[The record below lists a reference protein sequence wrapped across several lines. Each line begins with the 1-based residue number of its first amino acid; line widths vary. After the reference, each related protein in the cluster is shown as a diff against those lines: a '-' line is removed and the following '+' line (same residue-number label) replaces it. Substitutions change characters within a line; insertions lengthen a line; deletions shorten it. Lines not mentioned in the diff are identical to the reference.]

1 MFKIDKKLDELKS
14 KRVLLAHSGG
24 VDSSVLAEIFIK
36 KGINFSVAHCN
47 FKLREK
53 ESDEDLEFVKN
64 WCFENHISF
73 FFKNFDLQEYKIVNK
88 KSTQEAAR
96 DLRYEWFNTLMLGLE
111 FDMLA
116 TAHHLNDQFET
127 FLINSIR
134 GTGISGLLGI
144 SETEKIIRPLSAISK
159 KEILNYA
166 KKYKIVWREDSSN
179 SQNDYLRNKIRHQ
192 VVSPLEQIKSEALEN
207 FKTTLK
213 NLSQAEQFIYNQL
226 DSLKNKIFID
236 DGEIIHVD
244 IEHLIKQKPLN
255 FCLHHLFST
264 FGFEAKEVEKLL
276 NASSGKILSTN
287 SFRLIRDRKQL
298 LISHLNKEDNLPITI
313 NLEKKNKKLPLGL
326 EFKLGKLKFKKK
338 WIPQEAFLDKDLLKT
353 PLYIRKYKEGDY
365 FYPSGMKGKKL
376 LSKFFK
382 DEKYSLLEKEKQWLL
397 FSGDQIV
404 WLVGKR
410 CDRRFIANEQTRN
423 KLLLRLKK

>member
-36 KGINFSVAHCN
+36 KSIIFSVAHCN

-64 WCFENHISF
+64 WCFKNGISF
-73 FFKNFDLQEYKIVNK
+73 YFKNFDLQEYKIVNK

-159 KEILNYA
+159 KEIFNYA
-166 KKYKIVWREDSSN
+166 KIYKIVWREDSSN

-192 VVSPLEQIKSEALEN
+192 VVSPLEQIKSEALKN
-207 FKTTLK
+207 FKTTLI

-236 DGEIIHVD
+236 DGEIIHVN

-276 NASSGKILSTN
+276 NASSGKILTTN

-298 LISHLNKEDNLPITI
+298 LISHINKEDNLPITI
-313 NLEKKNKKLPLGL
+313 YLEKKNKKLPFGL
-326 EFKLGKLKFKKK
+326 EFKLGKLKLKKK

-404 WLVGKR
+404 WLVGRR

-423 KLLLRLKK
+423 KLLLRLTK

>member
-36 KGINFSVAHCN
+36 KSIIFSVAHCN

-73 FFKNFDLQEYKIVNK
+73 YFKNFDLQEYKIVNK

-276 NASSGKILSTN
+276 NASSGKILTTN

-298 LISHLNKEDNLPITI
+298 LISHINKEDNLPITI
-313 NLEKKNKKLPLGL
+313 DLEKKNKKLPFGL
-326 EFKLGKLKFKKK
+326 EFKLGKLKLKKK
-338 WIPQEAFLDKDLLKT
+338 WIPQEAFLDKDLLKN

>member
-36 KGINFSVAHCN
+36 KSIIFSVAHCN

-73 FFKNFDLQEYKIVNK
+73 YFKNFDLQEYKIVNK

-166 KKYKIVWREDSSN
+166 KKYKIAWREDSSN

-192 VVSPLEQIKSEALEN
+192 VVSPLEQIKSEALKN
-207 FKTTLK
+207 FKTTLI

-236 DGEIIHVD
+236 DGEIIHVN

-276 NASSGKILSTN
+276 NASSGKILTTN

-298 LISHLNKEDNLPITI
+298 LISHINKEDNLPITI

-338 WIPQEAFLDKDLLKT
+338 WIPQEAFLDKDLLKN

-423 KLLLRLKK
+423 KLLLRLTK